1 MSQDTP
7 ASHMTKKRV
16 VYDMP
21 GTDAVVVRKDLEFR
35 AADGDVLAMDLYC
48 PSGPQTGTRAPLV
61 IIVAGYPDAG
71 FQKVLG
77 CRYKEMAWTACWGR
91 LVAAS
96 GMAAIAYTNRDPV
109 TALHGLFDDVR
120 RNTASLGVDENRIG
134 VLACSGN
141 APLALSLLMQDSGVR
156 IVCAAFCYGLML
168 DLDGATGVADAAR
181 AFGFVNPC
189 AGRSFEDLRKDVP
202 FFLARAGQDEMPRL
216 NETLD
221 RFVAGALASNLPITL
236 TNHATGPH
244 AFDLLHDSAAS
255 REAVRQTLA
264 FLRSHLG

>member
-1 MSQDTP
+1 
-7 ASHMTKKRV
+7 
-16 VYDMP
+16 
-21 GTDAVVVRKDLEFR
+21 
-35 AADGDVLAMDLYC
+35 
-48 PSGPQTGTRAPLV
+48 
-61 IIVAGYPDAG
+61 
-71 FQKVLG
+71 
-77 CRYKEMAWTACWGR
+77 
-91 LVAAS
+91 
-96 GMAAIAYTNRDPV
+96 
-109 TALHGLFDDVR
+109 
-120 RNTASLGVDENRIG
+120 
-134 VLACSGN
+134 
-141 APLALSLLMQDSGVR
+141 
-156 IVCAAFCYGLML
+156 ML

-221 RFVAGALASNLPITL
+221 RFVAGALGSNLPITL

-244 AFDLLHDSAAS
+244 AFDLFHDSAAS